1 MQTAADWGEP
11 TPCRL
16 RFPGTMATSTSHPEP
31 RQTFLAGLVYFQ
43 LAAGMI
49 LFGSATPVSKL
60 VTDAMPVFIGSTLRV
75 AVGALAL
82 APLLL
87 LYRGEIARLDRR
99 DWLLTALIAFFG
111 MFGFTVFML
120 AGMSLVSG
128 VTGAVVMSTT
138 PAVTAG
144 VAILL
149 LGESANWR
157 KLAAIAL
164 AVGGVL
170 LLYLGGGTAGGGSGG
185 ESGGGGPLVQALRDL
200 GAGTLLGGLLVFA
213 AVCCEV
219 AYTLLGQRVS
229 RDANPLVVAFLAA
242 ALAIPLFLPLAAWEW
257 PRFDAAAVPPGGW
270 LAALWYGAGTLALG
284 TWCWYSGIAKTEGT
298 IAAAFMG
305 LMPASALALSY
316 LLLGERF
323 QWIHLAGFGVVFT
336 GVLLMSWEHARMA
349 RAD

>member
-1 MQTAADWGEP
+1 
-11 TPCRL
+11 
-16 RFPGTMATSTSHPEP
+16 MAPSASHRGSAKP
-31 RQTFLAGLVYFQ
+31 LIAGLVYFQ

-60 VTDAMPVFIGSTLRV
+60 VTDAMPVFIGSTFRV

-87 LYRGEIARLDRR
+87 VYRGEIAKLGRR
-99 DWLLTALIAFFG
+99 DWLLTALIALFG

-120 AGMSLVSG
+120 AGMSLVTG

-138 PAVTAG
+138 PAVTAA

-149 LGESANWR
+149 IGESANWR

-170 LLYLGGGTAGGGSGG
+170 LLYLGGGTAGGGGTDGSGS
-185 ESGGGGPLVQALRDL
+185 SGGGPVVDFLRDL
-200 GAGTLLGGLLVFA
+200 GAGPLAGGLLVFA

-229 RDANPLVVAFLAA
+229 RDVNPLVVAFLAA

-257 PRFDAAAVPPGGW
+257 PRFDAAAVATGGW
-270 LAALWYGAGTLALG
+270 IAALWYGAGTLALG
-284 TWCWYSGIAKTEGT
+284 TWCWYSGIAKTEGS

-305 LMPASALALSY
+305 LMPASALVLSY

-323 QWIHLAGFGVVFT
+323 QWIHLAGFGIVFA

-349 RAD
+349 REDQKP

>member
-1 MQTAADWGEP
+1 MT
-11 TPCRL
+11 
-16 RFPGTMATSTSHPEP
+16 TSTTQRSGSSP
-31 RQTFLAGLVYFQ
+31 FAGLVYLQ

-60 VTDAMPVFIGSTLRV
+60 VTEAMPVFVGSALRV
-75 AVGALAL
+75 AVGALVL

-87 LYRGEIARLDRR
+87 RHRGEIARLSRG
-99 DWLLTALIAFFG
+99 DWLLTVLIAVFG

-120 AGMSLVSG
+120 LGMSLVTG
-128 VTGAVVMSTT
+128 VVGAIVMSTT
-138 PAVTAG
+138 PAVTAAA
-144 VAILL
+144 AILL
-149 LGESANWR
+149 VGERANGR

-170 LLYLGGGTAGGGSGG
+170 LLYVSGGAGGGSGG
-185 ESGGGGPLVQALRDL
+185 GSGGASGGGGPLLQFLQGL
-200 GAGTLLGGLLVFA
+200 GSGVVVGGLLVFA

-257 PRFDAAAVPPGGW
+257 SRFEPAAVDAGGW
-270 LAALWYGAGTLALG
+270 AAVIWYGAGTLALG
-284 TWCWYSGIAKTEGT
+284 TWCWYSGIAKTEGS

-305 LMPASALALSY
+305 LMPVSALVLSY

-323 QWIHLAGFGVVFT
+323 QWIHLAGFGVVFA
-336 GVLLMSWEHARMA
+336 GVLLMSWEHAGGA
-349 RAD
+349 KGHDG

>member
-1 MQTAADWGEP
+1 
-11 TPCRL
+11 
-16 RFPGTMATSTSHPEP
+16 MATSASHRGARAPL
-31 RQTFLAGLVYFQ
+31 LAGLVYVQ

-75 AVGALAL
+75 AVGAAVL

-87 LYRGEIARLDRR
+87 VYRGEIAKLDRR
-99 DWLLTALIAFFG
+99 DWLLTALIALFG

-128 VTGAVVMSTT
+128 VTGAIVMSTT

-157 KLAAIAL
+157 KLTAIAL

-170 LLYLGGGTAGGGSGG
+170 LLYGGGGTGDGSGG
-185 ESGGGGPLVQALRDL
+185 GGGGPLVDVLRGLGGGALV
-200 GAGTLLGGLLVFA
+200 GGLLVFA

-219 AYTLLGQRVS
+219 TYTLLGQRVS

-257 PRFDAAAVPPGGW
+257 PRFDAAAVAAGGW

-284 TWCWYSGIAKTEGT
+284 TWCWYSGIAKTEGS

-305 LMPASALALSY
+305 LMPASALVLSY

-323 QWIHLAGFGVVFT
+323 QWIHLAGFAVVFA

-349 RAD
+349 KQD

>member
-1 MQTAADWGEP
+1 
-11 TPCRL
+11 
-16 RFPGTMATSTSHPEP
+16 MATSASHRGARAPL
-31 RQTFLAGLVYFQ
+31 FAGLVYFQ

-60 VTDAMPVFIGSTLRV
+60 VIDAMPVFIGSTLRV
-75 AVGALAL
+75 AVGAAVL

-87 LYRGEIARLDRR
+87 VYRGEIARLDRR
-99 DWLLTALIAFFG
+99 DWLLTALIAVFG

-157 KLAAIAL
+157 KLTAIAL

-170 LLYLGGGTAGGGSGG
+170 LLYVGGGTGSESGG
-185 ESGGGGPLVQALRDL
+185 SGGGGPLVELLRDL
-200 GAGTLLGGLLVFA
+200 GGGALVGGLLVFA

-219 AYTLLGQRVS
+219 TYTLLGQRVS

-257 PRFDAAAVPPGGW
+257 PRFDPAAVEAGGW

-305 LMPASALALSY
+305 LMPASALVLSY

-323 QWIHLAGFGVVFT
+323 QWIHLAGFGIVFA

-349 RAD
+349 RKS

>member
-1 MQTAADWGEP
+1 
-11 TPCRL
+11 
-16 RFPGTMATSTSHPEP
+16 MATSASHRGSAKPL
-31 RQTFLAGLVYFQ
+31 LAGLVYFQ

-60 VTDAMPVFIGSTLRV
+60 VTDAMPVFIGSTFRV

-87 LYRGEIARLDRR
+87 VYRGEIAKLGRR
-99 DWLLTALIAFFG
+99 DWLLTALIAVFG

-138 PAVTAG
+138 PAVTAA

-149 LGESANWR
+149 IGESANWR
-157 KLAAIAL
+157 KLTAIAL

-170 LLYLGGGTAGGGSGG
+170 LLYLGGGTAGGSGSGG
-185 ESGGGGPLVQALRDL
+185 GPVVDFLRGL
-200 GAGTLLGGLLVFA
+200 GAGTLAGGLLVFA

-257 PRFDAAAVPPGGW
+257 PRFDAAAVTAGGW

-298 IAAAFMG
+298 VAAAFMG
-305 LMPASALALSY
+305 LMPASALVLSY
-316 LLLGERF
+316 LLLGEEF
-323 QWIHLAGFGVVFT
+323 QWIHLAGFGIVFA

-349 RAD
+349 RED

>member
-1 MQTAADWGEP
+1 
-11 TPCRL
+11 
-16 RFPGTMATSTSHPEP
+16 MATSASHRGARAPL
-31 RQTFLAGLVYFQ
+31 FAGLVYVQ

-60 VTDAMPVFIGSTLRV
+60 VTDAMPVFIGATLRV
-75 AVGALAL
+75 AIGALVL

-87 LYRGEIARLDRR
+87 VYRGEIAKLGRR
-99 DWLLTALIAFFG
+99 DWLLTALIAVFG

-149 LGESANWR
+149 LGEQANWR
-157 KLAAIAL
+157 KLTAIAL

-170 LLYLGGGTAGGGSGG
+170 LLYVGGGTEGGSGG
-185 ESGGGGPLVQALRDL
+185 GGGGGPLVDLLRDL
-200 GAGTLLGGLLVFA
+200 GGGALLGGLLVFA

-219 AYTLLGQRVS
+219 TYTLLGQRVS

-257 PRFDAAAVPPGGW
+257 PRFDAAAVATGGW

-298 IAAAFMG
+298 VAAAFMG
-305 LMPASALALSY
+305 LMPASALVLSY

-323 QWIHLAGFGVVFT
+323 QWIHLAGFGIVFA

-349 RAD
+349 RKR

>member
-1 MQTAADWGEP
+1 MTA
-11 TPCRL
+11 
-16 RFPGTMATSTSHPEP
+16 STTQRSGSSL
-31 RQTFLAGLVYFQ
+31 FAGLVYLQ

-60 VTDAMPVFIGSTLRV
+60 VTEAMPVFVGSTLRV
-75 AVGALAL
+75 AVGALVL

-87 LYRGEIARLDRR
+87 RHRGEIARLSRG
-99 DWLLTALIAFFG
+99 DWLLTVLIAVFG

-120 AGMSLVSG
+120 LGMSLVTG
-128 VTGAVVMSTT
+128 VVGAIVMSTT
-138 PAVTAG
+138 PAVTAAA
-144 VAILL
+144 AILL
-149 LGESANWR
+149 VGERANGR

-170 LLYLGGGTAGGGSGG
+170 LLYVSGGAGGGSGG
-185 ESGGGGPLVQALRDL
+185 SGGGSGGASGGGGPLLQFLQGL
-200 GAGTLLGGLLVFA
+200 GSGVVVGGLLVFA

-257 PRFDAAAVPPGGW
+257 SRFEPAAVDAGGW
-270 LAALWYGAGTLALG
+270 AAVIWYGAGTLALG
-284 TWCWYSGIAKTEGT
+284 TWCWYSGIARTEGS

-305 LMPASALALSY
+305 LMPVSALVLSY

-323 QWIHLAGFGVVFT
+323 QWIHLAGFGVVFA

-349 RAD
+349 KAHDG

>member
-1 MQTAADWGEP
+1 
-11 TPCRL
+11 
-16 RFPGTMATSTSHPEP
+16 MATSTPE
-31 RQTFLAGLVYFQ
+31 RGGSRGAGLIYFQ

-75 AVGALAL
+75 AVGAAVL

-87 LYRGEIARLDRR
+87 VYRGEIAKLDRR
-99 DWLLTALIAFFG
+99 DWLLTALIALFG

-128 VTGAVVMSTT
+128 VTGAIVMSTT

-157 KLAAIAL
+157 KLTAIAL

-170 LLYLGGGTAGGGSGG
+170 LLYGGGGTGDG
-185 ESGGGGPLVQALRDL
+185 SGGGGGGPVVDVLR
-200 GAGTLLGGLLVFA
+200 GLGGGALVGGPLVFA

-219 AYTLLGQRVS
+219 TYTLLGQRVS

-257 PRFDAAAVPPGGW
+257 PRFDAAAVDAGGW

-284 TWCWYSGIAKTEGT
+284 TWFWYSGIAKTEGT
-298 IAAAFMG
+298 VAAAFMG
-305 LMPASALALSY
+305 LMPASALVLPY

-323 QWIHLAGFGVVFT
+323 QWIHLAGFGTVFA

-349 RAD
+349 RKA

>member
-1 MQTAADWGEP
+1 
-11 TPCRL
+11 
-16 RFPGTMATSTSHPEP
+16 MATSRLHRSSL
-31 RQTFLAGLVYFQ
+31 FAGLVYFQ

-75 AVGALAL
+75 AVGAAVL

-87 LYRGEIARLDRR
+87 VYRGEIARLDRR
-99 DWLLTALIAFFG
+99 DWLLTGLIALFG

-120 AGMSLVSG
+120 LGMSLVTG

-157 KLAAIAL
+157 KIAAIAL

-170 LLYLGGGTAGGGSGG
+170 LLYLGGGAGGAGGGGG
-185 ESGGGGPLVQALRDL
+185 GGGGPSVQFLQDL
-200 GAGTLLGGLLVFA
+200 GGGALVGGLLVFA

-229 RDANPLVVAFLAA
+229 RDANPMVVAFLAA
-242 ALAIPLFLPLAAWEW
+242 ALAVPLFLPLAAWEW
-257 PRFDAAAVPPGGW
+257 PHFEPAGVEAGGW

-284 TWCWYSGIAKTEGT
+284 TWCWYAGIAKTEGS

-305 LMPASALALSY
+305 LMPVSALVLSY
-316 LLLGERF
+316 LLLGEAF
-323 QWIHLAGFGVVFT
+323 QWIHLAGFGIVFA
-336 GVLLMSWEHARMA
+336 GVLLMSWEHAAMA
-349 RAD
+349 KRQNG